1 VDLNAE
7 QAGYATS
14 KPLTAQRNREYFRFH
29 GNGAEYFR
37 IWIVNF
43 LLTLLTL
50 GVYSAWAKVR
60 KNRYIYGSTE
70 LAGSYFDYLAEPVRI
85 LRGRLLAIG
94 LLLALF
100 VFQSFM
106 PLLNLGILALLSLF
120 TPWLIVR
127 ARMFNMRYTAYRN
140 VRFGFKPAYGEAY
153 ETLLL
158 WGLLSVLTLGMAAP
172 YAHFRRNSLLVNN
185 TRFGNLHF
193 RLAGVAGKFY
203 FAYFVGFVMG
213 FLLLVPL
220 VTFVGQQANS
230 PATGAD
236 SVTSVS
242 LAILPIFLAIA
253 FYFVAVKFSAALLL
267 RITTNNTT
275 IGGAGDSARRHSLG
289 SDWSLPVMLWIYLSN
304 LVVLILSLGLLT
316 PWAQVRILKYQ
327 LDHTWVDLAADIDEV
342 VAVESGPVSSV
353 GEEIGDLFDIDIGL

>member
-1 VDLNAE
+1 
-7 QAGYATS
+7 
-14 KPLTAQRNREYFRFH
+14 
-29 GNGAEYFR
+29 
-37 IWIVNF
+37 
-43 LLTLLTL
+43 
-50 GVYSAWAKVR
+50 
-60 KNRYIYGSTE
+60 
-70 LAGSYFDYLAEPVRI
+70 
-85 LRGRLLAIG
+85 
-94 LLLALF
+94 
-100 VFQSFM
+100 
-106 PLLNLGILALLSLF
+106 
-120 TPWLIVR
+120 
-127 ARMFNMRYTAYRN
+127 MFNMRYTAYRN

-213 FLLLVPL
+213 LLLLVPL

-230 PATGAD
+230 AATGAD

-242 LAILPIFLAIA
+242 LAILPVFLAIA
-253 FYFVAVKFSAALLL
+253 FYFVAVKFAAALLL

-275 IGGAGDSARRHSLG
+275 IGGEGDSAGRHSLG